1 MSNGEDMFGGPSA
14 AELGS
19 DYRRLQQQYGEA
31 AQSNQE
37 RFLAAMERLRAERTG
52 PSTAEKLFAIS
63 SALSRPTR
71 TGKFIETL
79 GNVGSVMSEQEKAA
93 RQAQMERAAML
104 EKYEIGQGAA
114 SLEAL
119 KTQLDSAGQMYRATK
134 TAEAAQARAGR
145 PIFRGTEKLNDG
157 TIVAIYEDPATSD
170 LTKRPI
176 GQGEQQLMPTT
187 MLSDGQP
194 VLRKGDAL
202 FLADGT
208 PVTQI
213 DKPER
218 KLSPTEMNL
227 VDDTTKRLT
236 AGKEG
241 LISLDRAIELNSTA
255 YEGSLSGVRKMLGSV
270 FSSDDPAFVATEL
283 LDKTII
289 GSALAQMKT
298 IFGANPTEG
307 ERKILLDIQGS
318 SDKTRAV
325 REKIFQDARAA
336 AQRRLEAD
344 AKTLGDIR
352 SGSFG
357 RVQPAVPSPPGKPRV
372 TNWRE

>member
-1 MSNGEDMFGGPSA
+1 
-14 AELGS
+14 
-19 DYRRLQQQYGEA
+19 
-31 AQSNQE
+31 
-37 RFLAAMERLRAERTG
+37 
-52 PSTAEKLFAIS
+52 
-63 SALSRPTR
+63 
-71 TGKFIETL
+71 
-79 GNVGSVMSEQEKAA
+79 
-93 RQAQMERAAML
+93 MERAAML
-104 EKYEIGQGAA
+104 EKYGMGQGAA
-114 SLEAL
+114 TLEAL
-119 KTQLDSAGQMYRATK
+119 KAQLDSAGQMYRAAT

-218 KLSPTEMNL
+218 KLSPTEMSL

-241 LISLDRAIELNSTA
+241 LISLNRAIELNPTA
-255 YEGSLSGVRKMLGSV
+255 FEGSLSGARKLLGNIIGSE
-270 FSSDDPAFVATEL
+270 DPAFVATEE
-283 LDKTII
+283 LDNTII

-307 ERKILLDIQGS
+307 ERKILLDMQGS
-318 SDKTRAV
+318 SGKTRAV
-325 REKIFQDARAA
+325 REKIFQNSRAA
-336 AQRRLEAD
+336 VQRRLEAD
-344 AKTLGDIR
+344 AKTLGDVR

-357 RVQPAVPSPPGKPRV
+357 RVQPAAPSAPGKPRV